1 MYPTTSLP
9 SFCDNASLRGP
20 LCAAISFMPLD
31 GVHTNACNS
40 SSRGR
45 RAEICGSSDLQAPYD
60 RAIVAVKSS
69 SASSA
74 IVSIL
79 ATAG

>member
-1 MYPTTSLP
+1 MYPTTSLR

-20 LCAAISFMPLD
+20 LCAAILFMPLD

-40 SSRGR
+40 SSPGAVLRFAAHLTSR
-45 RAEICGSSDLQAPYD
+45 PLTTAPSF
-60 RAIVAVKSS
+60 AVKSS